1 MHLIKTNEDMLLNAG
16 NGQSTDTEAD
26 VQEYLKQDI
35 DCSHLQM
42 QLSMI
47 PDIMIKT
54 AFSNQLVSKVT
65 NVRTIAYAMSVNAK

>member
-1 MHLIKTNEDMLLNAG
+1 MHLIKKNEDMLLNAG

-54 AFSNQLVSKVT
+54 AFSNQPVSKVT